1 MDRLFI
7 ESESLGFWGTCFAR
21 GSHFLKPKAKRRS
34 CSKLKMRD
42 DRTIRRR
49 KRHKY
54 SGIFEY
60 NNGDDDEEDVEVTWK
75 QQEQEQKKTLSSFVD
90 LLLILVIAYLWMRTT
105 LDLIIQH
112 KKKIGMHQRP
122 SLTTKKPR
130 IFFWENQQPILLNT
144 DKTTR
149 EILSSSTVAND
160 RMTMMLEN
168 SVAQPFETEKC
179 KAQYGWQLKSFPTCN
194 IVHEVDMLHDQIN
207 KDLRF
212 IADGHYRDVWSWD
225 HLSLA
230 NGDNETKDR
239 ERFALKTLRYVHN
252 FDERS
257 FDRHR
262 RDALV
267 MERLTSSNYVI
278 DIFSYCANSGLF
290 DYGGSG
296 TIHSAIS
303 HSLKESTIIS
313 PIHKL
318 QISAQVAMALKH
330 VHSTDSDY
338 FSAIVHGDIKAD
350 QFVLID
356 GIYKLN
362 DFNKGRFMR
371 WNIEEEKPCGFTGIV
386 NIPWTIPSSSM
397 LNHS

>member
-1 MDRLFI
+1 
-7 ESESLGFWGTCFAR
+7 
-21 GSHFLKPKAKRRS
+21 
-34 CSKLKMRD
+34 MRD
-42 DRTIRRR
+42 DRTTRRR
-49 KRHKY
+49 KSHKY
-54 SGIFEY
+54 SGTFEY

-75 QQEQEQKKTLSSFVD
+75 QQDQEQKKTLSSFVD
-90 LLLILVIAYLWMRTT
+90 LLLILFIAYLWMRTT

-122 SLTTKKPR
+122 SLTTKNPR

-179 KAQYGWQLKSFPTCN
+179 KAQYEWQLTSFPTCN

-207 KDLRF
+207 KDLWF

-225 HLSLA
+225 HLSLV
-230 NGDNETKDR
+230 NGDNKTKDK
-239 ERFALKTLRYVHN
+239 ERFALKTLRYMHN

-278 DIFSYCANSGLF
+278 DIFSYCTNSGLF
-290 DYGGSG
+290 DYGDSG
-296 TIHSAIS
+296 TIHSTIS

-318 QISAQVAMALKH
+318 QISAQVAMALKD

-362 DFNKGRFMR
+362 DFNRGRFMR

-386 NIPWTIPSSSM
+386 NIPSTIPSSSM
-397 LNHS
+397 LNQS